1 MNTDTIRSQFERR
14 TDDLRTVFQDTV
26 TDLRDRREALSRQ
39 GEERL
44 DAAKDR
50 IRTAEVDGLAG
61 ALSLLGRART
71 RLGDRVT
78 VLKKGEDALGDLL
91 VTLRAGRAVTLPVE
105 GFDALSIKRTL
116 PLLEDL
122 NSADL
127 QVLRLYELAHKNR
140 VTLIRELDDRIAA
153 LGEEV
158 VAG

>member
-1 MNTDTIRSQFERR
+1 MNTDTIRSQFEKR

-26 TDLRDRREALSRQ
+26 TDLRDRREAISRQ

-50 IRTAEVDGLAG
+50 IRTAEVEGLTG

-78 VLKKGEDALGDLL
+78 VLKKGEDALSELL

-105 GFDALSIKRTL
+105 DFDVLSIKRTL
-116 PLLEDL
+116 PLLEGL
-122 NSADL
+122 NSTDL
-127 QVLRLYELAHKNR
+127 RVLRMYELAHKNR

-153 LGEEV
+153 LGEEI

>member
-91 VTLRAGRAVTLPVE
+91 VTLRAGRAVTPPVE

>member
-1 MNTDTIRSQFERR
+1 MNTDTIRSQFEKR

-78 VLKKGEDALGDLL
+78 VLKKGEDVLGDLL